1 MKPLIVANWKCN
13 PITLREAENL
23 FDSIRKGIKNVKN
36 SEVVICP
43 PFVYLANLQLTTYNL
58 KLGAQDCFWEGK
70 GAFTGEIS
78 PAMLKNLGVDYVI
91 IGHSERRKYQR
102 ETDEMI
108 NKKLKAALKAG
119 LKVILCID
127 NISQIPSF
135 LRKRGGR
142 RGRSPLCLK
151 KDLSGLI
158 KKELANLII
167 AYEPIFAIGTGKPC
181 RVEKANKMRMSIT
194 ELPFMEAKVKKR
206 TKSSSPKKEVLNKK
220 IPILYGGSV
229 NSQNAGDYIKEG
241 GFQGLLIGSTSLNAK
256 EFIKIVKDI
265 DLN

>member
-1 MKPLIVANWKCN
+1 MKLLIVANWKCN
-13 PITLREAENL
+13 PITLREAEKL

-43 PFVYLANLQLTTYNL
+43 PFVYLSLLVSQEPSSVVSF
-58 KLGAQDCFWEGK
+58 GGQSCFWEEK

-78 PAMLKNLGVDYVI
+78 PLMLKNTGIKYVI
-91 IGHSERRKYQR
+91 IGHSERRKYQK

-108 NKKLKAALKAG
+108 NKKLKAALKTG

-142 RGRSPLCLK
+142 RGRSPLRLK
-151 KDLSGLI
+151 KDLSGLV
-158 KKELANLII
+158 KKELSNLII
-167 AYEPIFAIGTGKPC
+167 AYEPIFAVGTGKPC
-181 RVEKANKMRMSIT
+181 SVEKANKMRI
-194 ELPFMEAKVKKR
+194 LI
-206 TKSSSPKKEVLNKK
+206 KKEVLNKK

-229 NSQNAGDYIKEG
+229 NFQNAGDYIKKG
-241 GFQGLLIGSTSLNAK
+241 GFQGLLIGGISLNAK